1 MANTEPGNDDI
12 FTPHMP
18 EVDEHLDME
27 KIFQKVR
34 KAAEGDRQVV
44 LLTPGRMLM
53 LQPCPPAGSMPAKV
67 VTQIEKLISPKVKR
81 KVAVIAY
88 TEIKAVTT
96 NLAKAIPFFGMLSG
110 MAYIGHS
117 VWVFEGHS
125 SALAA
130 GCQDA
135 DLVIV
140 DGEMVPYLG
149 PDWRSSARTGAPARQ
164 IYIHDR
170 ATHGLRKAD

>member
-1 MANTEPGNDDI
+1 MADTGSGNDDI
-12 FTPHMP
+12 FTPRMP
-18 EVDEHLDME
+18 EVDEHRDMD
-27 KIFQKVR
+27 KVFQEAR

-44 LLTPGRMLM
+44 LVTPGRVLM

-67 VTQIEKLISPKVKR
+67 VSQIEKLISPKVKR

-88 TEIKAVTT
+88 TEMKAVTT

-110 MAYIGHS
+110 VAYIGHS
-117 VWVFEGHS
+117 VWVFEGHP

-130 GCQDA
+130 GCKDA

-140 DGEMVPYLG
+140 DGEMIPHLAA
-149 PDWRSSARTGAPARQ
+149 DWQSLARTAAPARQ
-164 IYIHDR
+164 IYIHNR

>member
-12 FTPHMP
+12 FTPRMP
-18 EVDEHLDME
+18 EVDEHRDME
-27 KIFQKVR
+27 KVFQAAL
-34 KAAEGDRQVV
+34 KAASGVRQVV
-44 LLTPGRMLM
+44 LVTPGRMLM
-53 LQPCPPAGSMPAKV
+53 LKPCPPAGSMPANV
-67 VTQIEKLISPKVKR
+67 VSQIEKLISPKVKR
-81 KVAVIAY
+81 KIAVIAY
-88 TEIKAVTT
+88 TELKALTT

-110 MAYIGHS
+110 VAYIGHA

-125 SALAA
+125 SALTA
-130 GCQDA
+130 GCKDA

-140 DGEMVPYLG
+140 DGEMVPHLA
-149 PDWRSSARTGAPARQ
+149 PDWRSFARTGAPGRQ